1 MPEDLYDD
9 GGGEQA
15 PMPEKPRESGGK
27 TALLP
32 KHCFPDA
39 KPGDK
44 LSVNVVRV
52 HEDEI
57 EVEPE
62 CHEDKPGEEVAEKPE
77 SGQSEG
83 GPMTSMLED

>member
-1 MPEDLYDD
+1 MPE
-9 GGGEQA
+9 Q
-15 PMPEKPRESGGK
+15 PSQSGGK

-52 HEDEI
+52 HDEEI

-62 CHEDKPGEEVAEKPE
+62 CGDEKPPEEMAEKPD
-77 SGQSEG
+77 SGQAEG